1 MTNAPSSNPRSK
13 GAIKYLVGGLII
25 LGAIVYIFTSSIQQN
40 LTFFITPS
48 EYLQDEA
55 KYAGRTV
62 RLGGVVEPGSVKFNR
77 DNLQLS
83 FVVSDGTVK
92 FPVKHSGTPPDLF
105 KEGMGV
111 TIEGKF
117 QGSGQSAVFQ
127 GTQLLVKHSEE
138 YSAPKAGDTRY
149 NYQKAIQDAR

>member
-1 MTNAPSSNPRSK
+1 MTTATPTPTRPR
-13 GAIKYLVGGLII
+13 GIAKYLIGLAVIVGAVI
-25 LGAIVYIFTSSIQQN
+25 YIFTSSINQN

-48 EYLQDEA
+48 EYLKDET

-77 DNLQLS
+77 QTLDLM
-83 FVVSDGTVK
+83 FVVSDGTAK
-92 FPVKHSGTPPDLF
+92 FLVRHQGTPPDLF
-105 KEGMGV
+105 REGMGV

-117 QGSGQSAVFQ
+117 VGSGTSATFD

-138 YSAPKAGDTRY
+138 YSAPKPGDPNY
-149 NYQKAIQDAR
+149 NYRKAIEDAR

>member
-1 MTNAPSSNPRSK
+1 MTNVSSTPRSR
-13 GAIKYLVGGLII
+13 GAIKYLVGGLVIVA
-25 LGAIVYIFTSSIQQN
+25 AIVYIFTSSIQQN

-55 KYAGRTV
+55 KYTGRTV
-62 RLGGVVEPGSVKFNR
+62 RLGGVVEPGSVKFDR
-77 DNLQLS
+77 TNLELS
-83 FVVSDGTVK
+83 FVISDGTVK

-111 TIEGKF
+111 TVEGKF
-117 QGSGQSAVFQ
+117 QGAGQSAVFQ

-138 YSAPKAGDTRY
+138 YSAPEPGQSGYD
-149 NYQKAIQDAR
+149 YQKAIQDAR

>member
-1 MTNAPSSNPRSK
+1 MTNVTGSTPRSR
-13 GAIKYLVGGLII
+13 GAIKYLVGGLVIVAAII
-25 LGAIVYIFTSSIQQN
+25 YIFTSSIQQN

-62 RLGGVVEPGSVKFNR
+62 RLGGVVEPGSVKFDR
-77 DNLQLS
+77 TNLELS

-111 TIEGKF
+111 TVEGKF
-117 QGSGQSAVFQ
+117 QGTGQSAVFQ

-138 YSAPKAGDTRY
+138 YSAPKPGQSGYD
-149 NYQKAIQDAR
+149 YQKAIQDAR

>member
-1 MTNAPSSNPRSK
+1 MTTAPVTARSR
-13 GAIKYLVGGLII
+13 GSIKYLVGGLII
-25 LGAIVYIFTSSIQQN
+25 IAAIAYIFTSSIQQN

-62 RLGGVVEPGSVKFNR
+62 RLGGVVEPGSVRFNR
-77 DNLQLS
+77 ENLELS

-111 TIEGKF
+111 TVEGKF
-117 QGSGQSAVFQ
+117 EGSGQNAVFR

-138 YSAPKAGDTRY
+138 YSAPKPGDTGY

>member
-1 MTNAPSSNPRSK
+1 MTNVSSSPRSR
-13 GAIKYLVGGLII
+13 GAIKYLVGGLVIVA
-25 LGAIVYIFTSSIQQN
+25 AIVYIFTSSIQQN

-62 RLGGVVEPGSVKFNR
+62 RLGGVVEPGSVKFDR
-77 DNLQLS
+77 TNLELS
-83 FVVSDGTVK
+83 FVISDGTVK

-111 TIEGKF
+111 TVEGKF
-117 QGSGQSAVFQ
+117 QGSGQSAVFE

-138 YSAPKAGDTRY
+138 YSAPKPGQSGYD
-149 NYQKAIQDAR
+149 YQKAIQDAR

>member
-1 MTNAPSSNPRSK
+1 MTTAANTPRSRS
-13 GAIKYLVGGLII
+13 AIKYLVGGLVII
-25 LGAIVYIFTSSIQQN
+25 GAIVYIFTSSIQQN

-77 DNLQLS
+77 DTLELS

-111 TIEGKF
+111 TVEGEFEGAGKN
-117 QGSGQSAVFQ
+117 AVFQ

-138 YSAPKAGDTRY
+138 YSAPKTGDPNY